1 MSDGRLDDV
10 GVVILDEVHYL
21 ADASRGTVWEETI
34 IYCPP
39 AVQLLCL
46 SATVGNPDDLAGWI
60 ESALSRR
67 RTVSHGGDR
76 LPPRAAAMALQHAP
90 RPNVARDGTAPQQ
103 TRR

>member
-46 SATVGNPDDLAGWI
+46 SATVGTRTISPGG
-60 ESALSRR
+60 SRR
-67 RTVSHGGDR
+67 CTVATARG
-76 LPPRAAAMALQHAP
+76 
-90 RPNVARDGTAPQQ
+90 VARW
-103 TRR
+103 